1 MADQEPLSLA
11 STFPN
16 PPPFWRDFTPEN
28 IARIEELREKHAR
41 QDKDASGAV
50 LRLQDVPPDLANLEA
65 PPEPT
70 QERWRVFGDQ
80 YLLDDRLPSLE
91 EQGITNLFAQRTAS
105 ASASASI
112 PSSPLTSLYDR
123 AIELKRLAKSLLLNF
138 VELTGLLARHPSHT
152 EAKLADMRTLFVNM
166 HHSINEYRPHQAR
179 ESAIELLQEHLDRT
193 HAETVAVR
201 SQVDRA
207 RSVLEGLGSLN
218 IAAKGQGAEA
228 TEPEAVR
235 EEAEALERERQTWK
249 DAMQDLGEVMA

>member
-16 PPPFWRDFTPEN
+16 PPPFWRHFTPAN
-28 IARIEELREKHAR
+28 IARIQELRDKHIR
-41 QDKDASGAV
+41 RDKDASVAT
-50 LRLQDVPPDLANLEA
+50 LRLQDVPPDLANLEP
-65 PPEPT
+65 PPEPSLK
-70 QERWRVFGDQ
+70 RWR
-80 YLLDDRLPSLE
+80 LDDRLPSLE

-105 ASASASI
+105 ASASI
-112 PSSPLTSLYDR
+112 PSSPVTSLYDR

-138 VELTGLLARHPSHT
+138 VELTGLLARHPAHT

-193 HAETVAVR
+193 RAETVAVR

-218 IAAKGQGAEA
+218 IVGKGDDMEA

-235 EEAEALERERQTWK
+235 QEAEALERERQSWK
-249 DAMQDLGEVMA
+249 AAMKDLEVMFG